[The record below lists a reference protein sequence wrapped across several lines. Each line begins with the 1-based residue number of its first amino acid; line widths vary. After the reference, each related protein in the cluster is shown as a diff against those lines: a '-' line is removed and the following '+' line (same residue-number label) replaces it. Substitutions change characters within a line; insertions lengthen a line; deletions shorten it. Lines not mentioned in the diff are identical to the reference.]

1 MKGTRLRGLAL
12 VTLLA
17 IVASVAFL
25 YAASYGRRLRHQGVR
40 VLRLARNATG
50 IYPVPS
56 LKLKTQGEG
65 RGALLVEVY
74 ESGRVVVSGRG
85 NQLER
90 QLTRTD
96 AGAIL
101 ETGKAAIE
109 EFNGGGCG
117 SKRGRI
123 TSELDLLLDGRWVG
137 RACADAGEL
146 PSGPANKRLREEL
159 AKNVLGLSA
168 RF

>member
-1 MKGTRLRGLAL
+1 MNKTGFRGLVL

-17 IVASVAFL
+17 IVAGIAFL
-25 YAASYGRRLRHQGVR
+25 YTVSYGRRLRHQGVR
-40 VLRLARNATG
+40 VARLARNATG
-50 IYPVPS
+50 IYPTPA
-56 LKLKTQGEG
+56 LKFKTRGER

-85 NQLER
+85 APLDR
-90 QLTRTD
+90 QLTRAA
-96 AGAIL
+96 AGEIL

-109 EFNGGGCG
+109 ELSGAGCG
-117 SKRGRI
+117 TTHGGM

-137 RACADAGEL
+137 RACSDTAGL
-146 PSGPANKRLREEL
+146 PQGPASKRLREQL
-159 AKNVLGLSA
+159 TTNVPGLSV